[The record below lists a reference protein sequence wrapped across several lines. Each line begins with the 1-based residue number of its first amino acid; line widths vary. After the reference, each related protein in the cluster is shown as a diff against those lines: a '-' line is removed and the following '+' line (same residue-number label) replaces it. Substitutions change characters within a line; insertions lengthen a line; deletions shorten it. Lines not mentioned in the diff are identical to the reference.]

1 MKSIKSKLYLFVVAI
16 ILIVAIGAITLSYMI
31 SSNQIDRV
39 YKHVTTSSA
48 ETFAKHLDGNY
59 LRDLRILLESDEY
72 QAVRNKAELEK
83 NDTLV
88 KNYLESKNMWN
99 QYSIIRNE
107 LDEYIDSMDEIK
119 YVYIVAHG
127 DENATQDMYMVDDS
141 EQTLYD
147 SAGRWEDREDVYL
160 GQDLTKINPNISYSD
175 EWGWLVSDF
184 APVYDSNG
192 NCVCIV
198 GCDVDYS
205 NIIASKQN
213 FLIMSIAGVSG
224 LIVIVLI
231 IGLTIVNKNLIIPLK
246 TIANEIHKFKP
257 TNDTLNSG
265 IISIP
270 EMTDRIDEIGQIY
283 DSIRGT
289 QFEVVDYFKSITNM
303 REDIDTL
310 KGEIDEQNLVID
322 KLNIESSK
330 DALTGVNNRNAYL
343 KKIKELSTDQIKL
356 DYAIVM
362 IDINNLKEMNDQYGH
377 KVGDWYIQGCCKLI
391 CNVFKHS
398 PVYRYGGDEFVVIV
412 DGDDFINRQ
421 NRFNELVESFDKASQ
436 KETDRPWEKLSAACG
451 MAEKS
456 TNDWSPEFVF
466 KRADENM
473 YKNKMQFKKEHSK
486 GGQV

>member
-1 MKSIKSKLYLFVVAI
+1 
-16 ILIVAIGAITLSYMI
+16 MI
-31 SSNQIDRV
+31 
-39 YKHVTTSSA
+39 
-48 ETFAKHLDGNY
+48 
-59 LRDLRILLESDEY
+59 
-72 QAVRNKAELEK
+72 
-83 NDTLV
+83 
-88 KNYLESKNMWN
+88 
-99 QYSIIRNE
+99 
-107 LDEYIDSMDEIK
+107 
-119 YVYIVAHG
+119 
-127 DENATQDMYMVDDS
+127 
-141 EQTLYD
+141 
-147 SAGRWEDREDVYL
+147 
-160 GQDLTKINPNISYSD
+160 
-175 EWGWLVSDF
+175 
-184 APVYDSNG
+184 
-192 NCVCIV
+192 
-198 GCDVDYS
+198 DYS

-265 IISIP
+265 VISIP

-421 NRFNELVESFDKASQ
+421 DHFNELVESFDKASQ
-436 KETDRPWEKLSAACG
+436 KETDRPWERLSAACG

-456 TNDWSPEFVF
+456 TDDWSPEFVF

-473 YKNKMQFKKEHSK
+473 YKNKIQFKKEHSK

>member
-1 MKSIKSKLYLFVVAI
+1 M
-16 ILIVAIGAITLSYMI
+16 
-31 SSNQIDRV
+31 
-39 YKHVTTSSA
+39 
-48 ETFAKHLDGNY
+48 
-59 LRDLRILLESDEY
+59 
-72 QAVRNKAELEK
+72 
-83 NDTLV
+83 
-88 KNYLESKNMWN
+88 
-99 QYSIIRNE
+99 
-107 LDEYIDSMDEIK
+107 
-119 YVYIVAHG
+119 
-127 DENATQDMYMVDDS
+127 
-141 EQTLYD
+141 
-147 SAGRWEDREDVYL
+147 
-160 GQDLTKINPNISYSD
+160 
-175 EWGWLVSDF
+175 
-184 APVYDSNG
+184 
-192 NCVCIV
+192 
-198 GCDVDYS
+198 
-205 NIIASKQN
+205 
-213 FLIMSIAGVSG
+213 
-224 LIVIVLI
+224 
-231 IGLTIVNKNLIIPLK
+231 K

-421 NRFNELVESFDKASQ
+421 DHFNELVESFDKASQ
-436 KETDRPWEKLSAACG
+436 KETDRPWERLSAACG

-456 TNDWSPEFVF
+456 TDDWSPEFVF

-473 YKNKMQFKKEHSK
+473 YKNKIQFKKEHGK